1 VFRTD
6 LCLNPFLHSKMDFKQ
21 QKIVILCRFM
31 SLDSGEKI
39 YFVEQ
44 LDNVLEKS
52 ISNLYHYNLQY
63 TQLYKVRT
71 VKPQGVQILFVC
83 DAGAS
88 PTSSEPARKQ
98 LDSWTK
104 PAQILKTLW
113 NCCAILNESFK
124 MKRTCIM

>member
-6 LCLNPFLHSKMDFKQ
+6 LCLNPILHSKMDFKQ

-88 PTSSEPARKQ
+88 PTRQASQRGSGIGQ
-98 LDSWTK
+98 LDKASTNFEN
-104 PAQILKTLW
+104 TLE
-113 NCCAILNESFK
+113 LL
-124 MKRTCIM
+124 RDH